1 MTTPKMT
8 LSKDNPKEAKAE
20 KKEPKYPAW
29 PGIEAAELGVQYI
42 NAKGNVIQRG
52 RTNG

>member
-1 MTTPKMT
+1 MT
-8 LSKDNPKEAKAE
+8 LNKDNPKEAPAKKA
-20 KKEPKYPAW
+20 KKPEYPAW

-42 NAKGNVIQRG
+42 NAKGNIIQRG

>member
-1 MTTPKMT
+1 MSTPKMT

-20 KKEPKYPAW
+20 KKPKYPAW
-29 PGIEAAELGVQYI
+29 PGIEAAELGVKYI

-52 RTNG
+52 KSNG

>member
-1 MTTPKMT
+1 MT
-8 LSKDNPKEAKAE
+8 LSKDNPKETKAE
-20 KKEPKYPAW
+20 KKPKYPAW

-52 RTNG
+52 KSNG